1 MEIKEKY
8 ITLSSGRRRGI
19 FFKPFEFKIAW
30 DTTEQEY
37 VLSNWGFG
45 KEIFSIEVCEDMLR
59 VLKKHNQLNNK
70 REVKQNGH

>member
-19 FFKPFEFKIAW
+19 FFEPFKFKIAW

-37 VLSNWGFG
+37 VLLNWGFG